1 MGAEAAAVL
10 PLSLLSH
17 VPVSVHRHS
26 GSTQKVKHSGGADQK
41 THTGH
46 THCLPPDQ
54 SPLARSLALTGP
66 VSLLPS
72 VHHVAT
78 QQLPALPDS
87 ALDLF
92 FYIISYLKC
101 VNTCVRHS
109 VCTNSRGH
117 TLSPTLGF
125 LCIIFFTYSLS
136 LSLTQWPPP
145 CYPLPQF
152 IFHPPSPSPLREQRS
167 PEYPPPW
174 DFKSLRD

>member
-10 PLSLLSH
+10 PLSLLSLFL
-17 VPVSVHRHS
+17 STGTQEAHRRS
-26 GSTQKVKHSGGADQK
+26 STAVGLTRKHTQVTPIAFLL
-41 THTGH
+41 TI
-46 THCLPPDQ
+46 P
-54 SPLARSLALTGP
+54 RSLALTGP